1 MTRFD
6 KIGDAQFRVM
16 CGMWGVERAI
26 EAANAFGLNPTQE
39 QIDAMRAKEDALLE
53 KLDAIMK
60 GMLKNDGE
68 RQGI

>member
-26 EAANAFGLNPTQE
+26 EAANGFGLNPTQE
-39 QIDAMRAKEDALLE
+39 QIDAARAKQDALLE
-53 KLDAIMK
+53 KWDALVK
-60 GMLKNDGE
+60 GMLRLQKE
-68 RQGI
+68 